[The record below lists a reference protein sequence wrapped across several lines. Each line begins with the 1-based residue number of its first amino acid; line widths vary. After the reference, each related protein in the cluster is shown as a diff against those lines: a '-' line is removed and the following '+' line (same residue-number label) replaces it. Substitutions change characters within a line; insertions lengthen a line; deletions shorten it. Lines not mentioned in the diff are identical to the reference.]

1 MRALL
6 FLQAEHP
13 GLPRRNPTSAEA
25 AHAIEALRSSG
36 WLASYFMAASREA
49 YDLHNPACRA
59 NAWYRLKRG
68 DWKRLWFLRL
78 IRSDTINNV
87 CTVRKANTP
96 SLPRREAD

>member
-1 MRALL
+1 MGQETPARSV
-6 FLQAEHP
+6 EHP

-36 WLASYFMAASREA
+36 WLASYFMTASREA

-78 IRSDTINNV
+78 IWSDTINNV
-87 CTVRKANTP
+87 CPVRKANK
-96 SLPRREAD
+96 